1 MAANAM
7 FSGRDG
13 FHAVG
18 VETVLVMSV
27 APVSGPALLS
37 GCPQNAGQPCA
48 AVAFDFNG
56 QAQQRLFKQ
65 QFSQKGTDMSLY
77 FFLMWYSQNTR
88 DSFFNMTKALP
99 LF

>member
-77 FFLMWYSQNTR
+77 FFSYVVQPEYKR
-88 DSFFNMTKALP
+88 QFF
-99 LF
+99 